1 MARTRSL
8 EFRQYKRARERVL
21 TRLAQAHPDEYQ
33 RLLQE
38 ERANELDKRDSVGS
52 RFDNTSMVVEASGN
66 SLTYRQQPSN
76 SGSYKGDNGGEA

>member
-1 MARTRSL
+1 MARIRSV

-38 ERANELDKRDSVGS
+38 ERANELEK
-52 RFDNTSMVVEASGN
+52 SGN
-66 SLTYRQQPSN
+66 IGGGSAGTSDVGLRAAATAESKHEADYYR
-76 SGSYKGDNGGEA
+76 SYKGDNGGEA